1 MKGRKLYLGL
11 IFILSVAV
19 VYLLEAVA
27 QDKGIALGNV
37 VITAK
42 DRPSEWQDIIASD
55 ASENQLR
62 LIVDGVEV
70 AFAKNR
76 IYMENNLDIMIPT
89 YIFRNS
95 FKCAFNTV
103 SDDGI
108 ELQKGNTVVSI
119 DSYDTFIDV
128 NGKKVFLENA
138 MKKYD
143 DGYYINAHVLEEGFG
158 YTYKWDSVE
167 NTLNLVDTKKDES
180 ILPSRYSYYDVG
192 RLGKIKDQGIY
203 GTCWAFASL
212 TAVETSLMPEEKY
225 DFSEDNMVWN
235 SGYFGAQYDGGDYTR
250 AISYLASW
258 RGPVLE
264 EDDVY
269 GDGINNSD
277 AGVVKHVQEAQI
289 IESKNLEA
297 IKKAVF
303 LYGGVESSL
312 YTSMSYAGERSM
324 YYNDKN
330 YSYCYIGTKKPNH
343 DVVIIGWDDNYSK
356 ENFSTAIEGDGAFI
370 CQNSWGGGFG
380 DNGVFYISY
389 YDTNIGVHNVVYTGV
404 ESTKNYDNIYQSDL
418 CGWVGQIGYNKESV
432 YGANV
437 FTAQKNE
444 KLRAAGFYAV
454 GKDTTYQ
461 VYVVKDFKD
470 TSSFEKKERVAQGKL
485 DNAGYYTIRFDKEIK
500 VEPGEKFAIVIFV
513 NTPDAVHPLAI
524 EYAADATTAK
534 VDLSDGEGYIS
545 PDGRTWESAE
555 DTQSCNLCIKAY
567 AGK

>member
-138 MKKYD
+138 MKKDD
-143 DGYYINAHVLEEGFG
+143 DGYYINAYVLEEGFG

-297 IKKAVF
+297 VKKAVF

-404 ESTKNYDNIYQSDL
+404 ESTKNYDSIYQSDM